1 MCASLETSASAH
13 PDAARDLLGIVRHH
27 APGGGSVQIVG
38 EATSAARVDAAS
50 HSGHILIVEGDQG
63 IARTLAAV
71 LQRQGYAVRT
81 AATAFEAARLL
92 DEDDFDLALI
102 ALRDED
108 ADGASLARLHAL
120 RPHLTLIVM
129 THMATFDSALRALRD
144 GAFDYLVK
152 PVDVE
157 ELGLRV
163 ARALERDRLQRELAS
178 RLRELEAAHREAQTF
193 AARLQQRVE
202 HATEELR
209 RKVKELDDV
218 NAHLQQSQAEHDRF
232 VAMVAH
238 EMRGPLNPIINYAQ
252 LAKRPGLPREALE
265 QYADII
271 VEHAFRLNRL
281 VEDLLTAT
289 RLTTGHFALRRQP
302 ADVAAAVA
310 ELVSEFSATV
320 RDRRFTLERPDG
332 PVLADVDLD
341 RVGQAVRNLIDNAV
355 KYSTEGGA
363 VEVSVRQ
370 DAERVY
376 VCVRDYGAGIPEEQI
391 QEIFKPFTRLGRTPD
406 VSGSGLGLF
415 ITRGIAAA
423 HGGELTVSNGA
434 GAERALGAVFT
445 LALPLHAPPGA
456 PAEVAS

>member
-1 MCASLETSASAH
+1 VGEVTSAT
-13 PDAARDLLGIVRHH
+13 L
-27 APGGGSVQIVG
+27 
-38 EATSAARVDAAS
+38 VDAAS
-50 HSGHILIVEGDQG
+50 HNGHILIIEGDQG

-71 LQRQGYAVRT
+71 LQRRGYAVRT
-81 AATAFEAARLL
+81 AATTFEAARLL
-92 DEDDFDLALI
+92 DENYYDLALI
-102 ALRDED
+102 ALHDDD
-108 ADGASLARLHAL
+108 AEGAALARLRTL
-120 RPHLTLIVM
+120 WPHLTLIVM
-129 THMATFDSALRALRD
+129 TRVATFDSALRALRD

-157 ELGLRV
+157 ELVLRV

-178 RLRELEAAHREAQTF
+178 RLRELEAAHLEAQTF
-193 AARLQQRVE
+193 AARLQQQVDC
-202 HATEELR
+202 ATEELR
-209 RKVKELDDV
+209 RKITELDAA
-218 NAHLQQSQAEHDRF
+218 NTHLQQSQAEHDRF

-252 LAKRPGLPREALE
+252 LAKRPGLPRKALE
-265 QYADII
+265 QYTDII

-289 RLTTGHFALRRQP
+289 RLTTGHFTLRLQ
-302 ADVAAAVA
+302 AGDVAAAVA

-332 PVLADVDLD
+332 PVLAEVDLD

-363 VEVSVRQ
+363 VEVSVWQ
-370 DAERVY
+370 DTEHAY
-376 VCVRDYGAGIPEEQI
+376 VRVRDYGAGIPEEQI

-415 ITRGIAAA
+415 ITRGIVAA
-423 HGGELTVSNGA
+423 HGGELTVSNGT
-434 GAERALGAVFT
+434 GTERALGAVFT

-456 PAEVAS
+456 PAEPALPGA